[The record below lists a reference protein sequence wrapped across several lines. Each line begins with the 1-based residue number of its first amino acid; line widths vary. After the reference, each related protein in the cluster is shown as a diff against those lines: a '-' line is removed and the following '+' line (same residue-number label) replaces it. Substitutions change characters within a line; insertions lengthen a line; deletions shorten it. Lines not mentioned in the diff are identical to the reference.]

1 MRSGFVGV
9 IGRPNVGKSTLINHI
24 IGKKIAITSSKPQ
37 TTRNIIQGIYNE
49 EDTQIVFVDTPGIH
63 KPTHKLGKYLNEQA
77 YYTTSDTDL
86 ILFLIDASVSL
97 GKGDM
102 YIIEKLIEKQQETKK
117 PVVLVMNK
125 IDKLTN
131 DQILVKINEYKDL
144 YPFDEIVPVSAM
156 KNKNIDTLIKVI
168 KKYLPDEIQYYDKSD
183 ITNKPI
189 TFTISEIVREKVF
202 ELTEE
207 EVPHSITCIVEN
219 MEKNNNSYLIQVAI
233 IVDRDSLKKIV
244 IGKNGSKL
252 KEVGIRARKELE
264 ELLGKKVFLETYVKT
279 IKKWRDKEKYLQE
292 FGFNDY
298 NNE

>member
-9 IGRPNVGKSTLINHI
+9 IGRPNAGKSTLIDHI

-63 KPTHKLGKYLNEQA
+63 KPNHKLGKYLNEQA
-77 YYTTSDTDL
+77 YYTTGDTDL
-86 ILFLIDASVSL
+86 LLFVVDASVPL
-97 GKGDM
+97 GRGDE
-102 YIIEKLIEKQQETKK
+102 YVLEKIKKSNK
-117 PVVLVMNK
+117 PVILVLNK
-125 IDKLTN
+125 IDELNKE
-131 DQILVKINEYKDL
+131 QIYLKIKDYSEL
-144 YPFDEIVPVSAM
+144 YDFNEIVPVSAL
-156 KNKNIDTLIKVI
+156 KGKNIDTLINVI
-168 KKYLPDEIQYYDKSD
+168 KDYLPDQIQYYDKND
-183 ITNKPI
+183 ITNKPL

-207 EVPHSITCIVEN
+207 EVPHSLTCIVEN
-219 MEKNNNSYLIQVAI
+219 MEKNKNNYLVQVAI

-264 ELLGKKVFLETYVKT
+264 QLLNSKVYLETYVKT
-279 IKKWRDKEKYLQE
+279 IKNWRDKEKYLQE
-292 FGFNDY
+292 FGFNDFK
-298 NNE
+298 NE